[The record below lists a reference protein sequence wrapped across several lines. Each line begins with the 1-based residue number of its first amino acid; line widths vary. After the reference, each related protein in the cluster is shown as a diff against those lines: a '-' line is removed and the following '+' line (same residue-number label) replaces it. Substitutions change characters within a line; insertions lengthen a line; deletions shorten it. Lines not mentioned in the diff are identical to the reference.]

1 MADSYSL
8 REVAELLGLSR
19 KALQQRIE
27 QGAFPGR
34 FTASGRG
41 GLETR
46 VPAEEVE
53 RELEL
58 RRRRTASAW
67 RRGDGESE
75 SGELSSAAPA
85 SPSPMSRRP
94 EATVTPARELESL
107 VPYRT
112 PELVDTGSGSGSSSG
127 SALTQSDLES
137 MRDAMLAIVREDREM
152 FLSVVREAL
161 VARDREIV
169 ALKHDLTA
177 MHRTLEGVRSGLEA
191 IERKFAGRRETEQTI
206 DAQAW
211 TDLLAASPVEGA
223 YDVDAL
229 LREIAE
235 LEQLL
240 GPSGASD
247 PS

>member
-8 REVAELLGLSR
+8 REVAEILGLSR
-19 KALQQRIE
+19 RALQQRIE

-34 FTASGRG
+34 FTAAGRS

-46 VPAEEVE
+46 VPSEDVE

-58 RRRRTASAW
+58 RRRRGQSAW
-67 RRGDGESE
+67 RRADEGGEEEAGSSSE
-75 SGELSSAAPA
+75 AKG
-85 SPSPMSRRP
+85 
-94 EATVTPARELESL
+94 TITPTRELESL

-112 PELVDTGSGSGSSSG
+112 PELVESSTGSGSGASG
-127 SALTQSDLES
+127 GALTQSDLES

-177 MHRTLEGVRSGLEA
+177 MHRTLEGVRNGLEA
-191 IERKFAGRRETEQTI
+191 IERRLLEKRGGDQTI
-206 DAQAW
+206 DAQLW
-211 TDLLAASPVEGA
+211 TDLLAAGPADASVDVES
-223 YDVDAL
+223 L
-229 LREIAE
+229 LREISE

-240 GPSGASD
+240 GPVDRS
-247 PS
+247 

>member
-19 KALQQRIE
+19 RALQRRIE
-27 QGAFPGR
+27 EGAFPGR
-34 FTASGRG
+34 FTAAGRS

-46 VPAEEVE
+46 VPSEDVE

-58 RRRRTASAW
+58 RRRRGQSSPGW
-67 RRGDGESE
+67 RRAEREDESIA
-75 SGELSSAAPA
+75 SSEAGSA
-85 SPSPMSRRP
+85 RP
-94 EATVTPARELESL
+94 EVTVTPSRELESL
-107 VPYRT
+107 VPYRRA
-112 PELVDTGSGSGSSSG
+112 EIVESGSLGSGGPG

-169 ALKHDLTA
+169 TLKHDLAT
-177 MHRTLEGVRSGLEA
+177 MQRTMEGVRSGLEA
-191 IERKFAGRRETEQTI
+191 IERRLSARGEQTI
-206 DAQAW
+206 DAQVWA
-211 TDLLAASPVEGA
+211 DLLAGESSESSV
-223 YDVDAL
+223 DVDAL
-229 LREIAE
+229 LREISE

-240 GPSGASD
+240 GPSDRS
-247 PS
+247 

>member
-8 REVAELLGLSR
+8 REVAEILGLSR
-19 KALQQRIE
+19 RALQQRIE

-34 FTASGRG
+34 FTAAGRN

-46 VPAEEVE
+46 VPGEDVE

-58 RRRRTASAW
+58 RRRRGLSAW
-67 RRGDGESE
+67 RRAEPEVVGEGGEPVRGD
-75 SGELSSAAPA
+75 
-85 SPSPMSRRP
+85 
-94 EATVTPARELESL
+94 ATITPTRELESL
-107 VPYRT
+107 VPYRV
-112 PELVDTGSGSGSSSG
+112 PEMIESSTGSGSPG

-137 MRDAMLAIVREDREM
+137 MRDAMLAIIREDREM

-177 MHRTLEGVRSGLEA
+177 MHRTLEGVRSGLES
-191 IERKFAGRRETEQTI
+191 IERRLLERRGGDQTI
-206 DAQAW
+206 DAQVW
-211 TDLLAASPVEGA
+211 TDLLTAGPAESTVDVE
-223 YDVDAL
+223 AL

-240 GPSGASD
+240 GPSDHRS
-247 PS
+247 

>member
-34 FTASGRG
+34 FTAAGRS

-53 RELEL
+53 RELDL

-67 RRGDGESE
+67 RRADADEE
-75 SGELSSAAPA
+75 NSSA
-85 SPSPMSRRP
+85 PSPAPSPVPAARRP

-112 PELVDTGSGSGSSSG
+112 PELVESASGSGSGSSSG

-177 MHRTLEGVRSGLEA
+177 MHRTLEGVRTGLEA
-191 IERKFAGRRETEQTI
+191 IERKVAGRRESEQTI

-211 TDLLAASPVEGA
+211 TDLLTASPVDGA

-240 GPSGASD
+240 GPGASD